1 MGDFRRRDHVMDGMH
16 YEGNIIRPPSEADSV
31 ILQVTVGCS
40 HNKCTFCGTYKGERF
55 RIKDE
60 SIIDQDIRYA
70 ARNLPFLRRVF
81 LADGDALIIPQERLV
96 WIFTRIRE
104 EMPWIQRVGLYGNAK
119 SILRKSFEQLDEL
132 KGLGLG
138 IVYLGLESG
147 DPEVLRDIRKGV
159 SPDRMVE
166 AARRIRSA
174 GIKLSVTALL
184 GIAGRERSLEHAR
197 ATGRV
202 LSAMDPNYVGV
213 LSLMVLPNTE
223 IGEMVR
229 AGEFEVLE
237 PLELLRELRE
247 MLAHTEMTRGLFL
260 ANHASN
266 YLPIKVKMPA
276 DREKA
281 LDQIDRAI
289 AGKVGLKPEWLRG
302 L

>member
-1 MGDFRRRDHVMDGMH
+1 MDGMH

-55 RIKDE
+55 KIKDE
-60 SIIDQDIRYA
+60 AVIEQDIRYA
-70 ARNLPFLRRVF
+70 ARNLSFLRRVF
-81 LADGDALIIPQERLV
+81 LADGDALIIPQEKLV
-96 WIFTRIRE
+96 WILSRIRE

-119 SILRKSFEQLDEL
+119 SILRKSPEQLDQL

-147 DPEVLRDIRKGV
+147 HPGVLEEIRKGV
-159 SPDRMVE
+159 SPERMIE
-166 AARRIRSA
+166 AAVRVRER

-223 IGEMVR
+223 IGRKVR

-247 MLAHTEMTRGLFL
+247 MLAHTEMSRGLFL

-281 LDQIDRAI
+281 LGLLDQALEGR
-289 AGKVGLKPEWLRG
+289 VGLKPEWLRG

>member
-1 MGDFRRRDHVMDGMH
+1 MH

-40 HNKCTFCGTYKGERF
+40 HNKCAFCGTYKGERF
-55 RIKDE
+55 KIKDE
-60 SIIDQDIRYA
+60 AVIDHDIRYA
-70 ARNLPFLRRVF
+70 AKHLSFLRRVF
-81 LADGDALIIPQERLV
+81 LADGDALVIPRSKLM

-119 SILRKSFEQLDEL
+119 SILRKTPDELAQL

-147 DPEVLRDIRKGV
+147 DPEVLRDIHKGA
-159 SPDRMVE
+159 SPEKMID
-166 AARRIRSA
+166 AARRVREA

-184 GIAGRERSLEHAR
+184 GIAGRARSLEHAR

-223 IGEMVR
+223 IGQKVR

-247 MLAHTEMTRGLFL
+247 MLASTEMSRGLFL

-276 DREKA
+276 DRGRA
-281 LDQIDRAI
+281 IDQIDRAL
-289 AGKVGLKPEWLRG
+289 AGQIGLKPEWLRG